1 VQCTA
6 TKRFLDARGLEY
18 TAVDV
23 TEDPD
28 ALAFIKGLG
37 YLAAPVVYTEHVDES
52 VILTSNPPKPKVV
65 VQHWSGNQPDRIK
78 AIVK

>member
-6 TKRFLDARGLEY
+6 TKRFLDSRGLEY
-18 TAVDV
+18 TTVDV
-23 TEDPD
+23 TDDPD

-37 YLAAPVVYTEHVDES
+37 YLAAPVVYTAVYEHGG
-52 VILTSNPPKPKVV
+52 PPHEHGIIE
-65 VQHWSGNQPDRIK
+65 HWSGNQPDRIK